1 MEQKEREKVRVILAE
16 TINDNLYR
24 MIISK
29 PLADKEITK
38 IVVRP
43 VMLKGKMFFQET
55 SYVGTKVF
63 HENFDGEKMQK
74 RILEYMTGKFGQA
87 ESECADK
94 KVIIL
99 ANKKGT
105 VTIRKKNYAR
115 RAENDE
121 TENVSRKEAVKAMRM
136 EHNRTK
142 KYLIQ
147 DGEPVDFLIAL
158 GVQMPDGRVVK
169 NKYDKFKQINRYL
182 EFIEDILPTLKKEG
196 PIRIIDFGCGKSY
209 LTFALYYYLRMKKQY
224 EVDIIGLDLK
234 KDVIETCDRLKEKL
248 GYKGLVF
255 MQGDIKDFE
264 KEGDVDLVVSLHAC
278 DTATDYALAKA
289 VRWNA
294 KVIMAVPCCQHE
306 VNKQITCKE
315 MEDILKYGIIKER
328 ISALLTDAYRG
339 KCLELAGYDTQIL
352 EFIDMEHTPK
362 NILIRAVKR
371 ADESD
376 GKGREELKKTDEFFG
391 IHPTLEKLLFEEN
404 V

>member
-1 MEQKEREKVRVILAE
+1 MEQREREKVRVILAE

-105 VTIRKKNYAR
+105 VTVRKKNYAR

-121 TENVSRKEAVKAMRM
+121 TENVSRKEALKAMRM

-209 LTFALYYYLRMKKQY
+209 LTFALYYYLRIKKQY

-248 GYKGLVF
+248 GYKELVF